1 MDELLKDFLNESSE
15 QLEAID
21 SQLVRFEREPSD
33 ARIVANIFRLVHV
46 IKSACGFLNLQRL
59 EKVANSA
66 ETLLI
71 RLRDGA
77 SPNAEAVALMLT
89 TIDRIKFIL
98 RAVAEGRSEP
108 PGEDDQLI
116 GEIEGVGEPWQ
127 DPSQSKVP
135 H

>member
-46 IKSACGFLNLQRL
+46 INSACGFLNLPRL
-59 EKVANSA
+59 ERVAYSA
-66 ETLLI
+66 ETLII

-77 SPNAEAVALMLT
+77 TPDAGAVALMLA

-98 RAVAEGRSEP
+98 RAVSEGRGEP
-108 PGEDDQLI
+108 PATTI
-116 GEIEGVGEPWQ
+116 G
-127 DPSQSKVP
+127 
-135 H
+135 